1 MGSLRATLRAATL
14 ANSFLGY
21 IVTVILIGYGKGEL
35 VILVKSLNYQSI
47 NLLHSS
53 LPLVNL

>member
-1 MGSLRATLRAATL
+1 MDTLRDATL